1 MNIIARVVTTV
12 LLTGLI
18 ISGCSVE
25 PSKVTDSNAEDM
37 GSKITYFRDSRT
49 GICFATVASRK
60 TMDTDQSGLGL
71 TQVDCGACA
80 SLLVN

>member
-1 MNIIARVVTTV
+1 MNIIARVVIVV

-18 ISGCSVE
+18 IFGCSVE

-49 GICFATVASRK
+49 GICFAVIASRR
-60 TMDTDQSGLGL
+60 TGSTDQSGLGL
-71 TQVDCGACA
+71 TQVDCEACA